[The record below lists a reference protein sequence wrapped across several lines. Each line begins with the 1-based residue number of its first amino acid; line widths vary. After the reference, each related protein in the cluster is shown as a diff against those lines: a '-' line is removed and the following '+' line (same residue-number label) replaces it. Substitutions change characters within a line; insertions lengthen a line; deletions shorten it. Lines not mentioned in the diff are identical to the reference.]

1 MVGSNIVSDAPGK
14 DEEITRR
21 QFCNCLLLTSTAL
34 LICETISPA
43 EAAQQDLL
51 VYPPLKI
58 EGAESLMPG
67 SSLYFTYPRRSDPA
81 ILVRAEDGQYYAY
94 GQKCSHMGCSIYFE
108 RGSRR
113 LECPCHKGAFDVQ
126 TGSVLN
132 GPPPRP
138 LDLIVLQVRAGSEV
152 WAVGRTVGAAA
163 TAIVRAGASEAFPLL
178 TEPRSGSDRVA
189 AIPSK

>member
-1 MVGSNIVSDAPGK
+1 MLGSKIVSDARGK
-14 DEEITRR
+14 EGEITRR
-21 QFCNCLLLTSTAL
+21 QFCNCLLLTSTGL
-34 LICETISPA
+34 LIGETISPA

-163 TAIVRAGASEAFPLL
+163 TAIVRAGASEAFPIAYR
-178 TEPRSGSDRVA
+178 TEKR
-189 AIPSK
+189 